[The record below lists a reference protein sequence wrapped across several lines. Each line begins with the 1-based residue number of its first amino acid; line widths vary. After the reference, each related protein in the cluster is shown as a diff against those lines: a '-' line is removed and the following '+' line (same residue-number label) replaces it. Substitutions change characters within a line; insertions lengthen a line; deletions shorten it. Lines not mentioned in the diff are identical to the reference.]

1 MEIKKELLYAETH
14 EWVRLED
21 GEAVVGISDFA
32 QEELNDVVY
41 VELPEVGDTLS
52 KGDMFA
58 TVESVKAASDVYMP
72 LSGEI
77 LEVNEALED
86 SPGLVNE
93 DPYGAGWFVRMQVS
107 DPSEAETLLDAEG
120 YTARVAKEA
129 DKGGH

>member
-41 VELPEVGDTLS
+41 VELPEVGDILA

-93 DPYGAGWFVRMQVS
+93 DPYGDGWFVRIRVS

-120 YTARVAKEA
+120 YAALVAKEA
-129 DKGGH
+129 DEGGH

>member
-1 MEIKKELLYAETH
+1 MKVEKGLLYAESH

-41 VELPEVGDTLS
+41 VELPEVGDTFE
-52 KGDMFA
+52 KGDVFG

-72 LSGEI
+72 LSGEV
-77 LEVNEALED
+77 LAVNEELED
-86 SPGLVNE
+86 SPELVNE
-93 DPYGAGWFVRMQVS
+93 DPYGKGWFVRIKVA
-107 DPSEAETLLDAEG
+107 DPSEAEALLDADG
-120 YTARVAKEA
+120 YAAYLAEEA

>member
-1 MEIKKELLYAETH
+1 VEIKKELLYAETH

-52 KGDMFA
+52 KGDTFA
-58 TVESVKAASDVYMP
+58 TVESVKAASDVYIP

-77 LEVNEALED
+77 LDINEALED

-93 DPYGAGWFVRMQVS
+93 DPYGDGWFVRMQVS
-107 DPSEAETLLDAEG
+107 DPSEAETLLDAAG
-120 YTARVAKEA
+120 YAARVAKGA